1 MLLKHKQ
8 STQST
13 FGLRTILKHAVAYWR
28 PYWLPATLI
37 MSALLLFELFNT
49 LFALSF
55 KLIID
60 GIQTPAAGLPLNVVL
75 IALASGFVVAAIAA
89 ALAEHLTA
97 RTSAHILNDLR
108 LRMFE
113 HLQQLSLEYYTRSR
127 MGDILARF
135 SGDLVTIEQGLTR
148 QFMHGCVAAVA
159 LVINLLMLFY
169 LEWRLALVTFAAWP
183 LIAMLLGRLTAA
195 TSVASLHYKQTE
207 AHMLNTVQE
216 SVRSQAVVKAFGFQS
231 HMLDRM
237 RQHLLTLAS
246 TGTTAFFF
254 KGMVATSSLLSVLF
268 IQILVTGVGAWL
280 ATRGYL
286 SIGALIAFLGLLTV
300 MGRNAYELSKR
311 VLPDMVAA
319 SGGLQRLEE
328 LLAEVPSLI
337 DAPEAVTLP
346 RPAQEIRFDN
356 VSFSYSGEQPTL
368 DHLTLRI
375 QAGQYVAIVGPSGS
389 GKSTLLNLLTRF
401 YDVHAGRITL
411 DGYDIREVTQASLR
425 AHMGVV
431 FQDTFLFDTTIRENL
446 RLARPT
452 ATDDEIEAAA
462 RAAEI
467 HTWIMGLPQGYDTM
481 AGAAGGQLSGGQR
494 QRLALARA
502 LLRDPALL
510 LLDEPT
516 SALDAVTEAAISVTL
531 ARLAH
536 ERTVIISTHR
546 LAAVVNADRIFV
558 LDAGHLVEAGTHAEL
573 LAQRGLYYD
582 LWQKQQSSSNAT
594 GERTVPIDVAA
605 EHLAEVATAV

>member
-1 MLLKHKQ
+1 MLLKRERTTKP
-8 STQST
+8 T
-13 FGLRTILKHAVAYWR
+13 FGLRAILKRAVAYWR
-28 PYWLPATLI
+28 PYWVPATLI

-60 GIQTPAAGLPLNVVL
+60 GIQTPTAGPSLNIVL
-75 IALASGFVVAAIAA
+75 VALAGGFILAAIAA

-97 RTSAHILNDLR
+97 RTSARILNDLR
-108 LRMFE
+108 LRMFA
-113 HLQQLSLEYYTRSR
+113 HLQQLSLEYYNRSR

-195 TSVASLHYKQTE
+195 TSVTSLHYKQNE
-207 AHMLNTVQE
+207 ARMLNTVQE

-268 IQILVTGVGAWL
+268 IQMLVTGVGAWL

-286 SIGALIAFLGLLTV
+286 SIGTLIAFLGLLTV

-368 DHLTLRI
+368 DHLTLCI

-401 YDVHAGRITL
+401 YDVDAGQITL

-425 AHMGVV
+425 THMGVV
-431 FQDTFLFDTTIRENL
+431 FQESFLFDTTIRENL

-452 ATDDEIEAAA
+452 ATDDEIETAA

-516 SALDAVTEAAISVTL
+516 SALDATTEAAISATL
-531 ARLAH
+531 AQLAR
-536 ERTVIISTHR
+536 ERTVIMSTHR

-558 LDAGHLVEAGTHAEL
+558 LEAGHLVEVGTHAEL
-573 LAQRGLYYD
+573 LARRGLYYD

-605 EHLAEVATAV
+605 EHLAEVAAAV